1 MLHFS
6 AAYFGCVR
14 GVRLQC
20 LRATACYNYADNFL
34 HLCTETHESHTC
46 LTLAKNSSIM
56 EKLYLMVA
64 LKSNNHCISAFCN
77 LVGRTYPMVTLKLF
91 YYGETLPDGCTKI

>member
-1 MLHFS
+1 MSCDDSSLFRWATRRQTIISFTNLSIISLWRPFEDDFSVCYMLHYS
-6 AAYFGCVR
+6 VAYFGYMR

-46 LTLAKNSSIM
+46 LTLAKNSSVM
-56 EKLYLMVA
+56 EE
-64 LKSNNHCISAFCN
+64 F
-77 LVGRTYPMVTLKLF
+77 
-91 YYGETLPDGCTKI
+91 